1 MTLRK
6 VDGLPWKGYE
16 GQDYEGF
23 WTGPGKR
30 YLDEL
35 ERAIAAHT
43 LPGGEAVVEIGAGF
57 GRLGACYIGKYRHV
71 HMVEPASNL
80 RAIAARAYGDAV
92 SYHEASVTRLP
103 FPDASFDGVL
113 LVRVFHHLGDPEAAL
128 REIHRVLKRA
138 GRLVFSYSNKRN
150 VARIARYATGRGRSP
165 LTRDVEHYDTS
176 LLGHHPSD
184 VEDLLQR
191 IGFTILEQYGVGLGD
206 KLVERLPALASVL
219 KPSLGVS
226 RFVGGFRLAPTQ
238 FVVAE
243 KR

>member
-23 WTGPGKR
+23 WIGPGKR

-35 ERAIAAHT
+35 ERAIASHT

-57 GRLGACYIGKYRHV
+57 GRLGASYVGKYREV

-80 RAIAARAYGDAV
+80 REIAARTYGDAV
-92 SYHEASVTRLP
+92 SYHEASVTDLP

-113 LVRVFHHLGDPEAAL
+113 LVRVFHHLGDSEAAV
-128 REIHRVLKRA
+128 REIHRVLKRG

-150 VARIARYATGRGRSP
+150 VARIAKYAVGSGRNP
-165 LTRDVEHYDTS
+165 FTRDVEHYKQS

-184 VEDLLQR
+184 VEDLLQK
-191 IGFTILEQYGVGLGD
+191 IGFTIMEQYGVGLGD
-206 KLVERLPALASVL
+206 KLVEHLPALAGIL
-219 KPSLGVS
+219 KPSLAVS
-226 RFVGGFRLAPTQ
+226 RFIGGFRLAPTQ

>member
-1 MTLRK
+1 VTLRK
-6 VDGLPWKGYE
+6 VEGLPWKGYE

-30 YLDEL
+30 YLDQL

-57 GRLGACYIGKYRHV
+57 GRLGSSYIGKYRHV

-80 RAIAARAYGDAV
+80 REIAARAYGDAV
-92 SYHEASVTRLP
+92 SYHEASVTGLP
-103 FPDASFDGVL
+103 FSDASFDGVL
-113 LVRVFHHLGDPEAAL
+113 LVRVFHHLGDSEAAL
-128 REIHRVLKRA
+128 REIHRVLKRG

-150 VARIARYATGRGRSP
+150 VARIARYATGSGRNP
-165 LTRDVEHYDTS
+165 FTRDVEQYAAS

-191 IGFTILEQYGVGLGD
+191 IGFTILEQYAVGVGD
-206 KLVERLPALASVL
+206 KLVERLPSLAGVL
-219 KPSLGVS
+219 KPSLAVS
-226 RFVGGFRLAPTQ
+226 RFLGGFRLAPTQ

>member
-6 VDGLPWKGYE
+6 VEGLPWKGYE

-35 ERAIAAHT
+35 ERAIAGHT
-43 LPGGEAVVEIGAGF
+43 LPGGDAVVEIGAGF
-57 GRLGACYIGKYRHV
+57 GRLAGAYIGKYQHV

-80 RAIAARAYGDAV
+80 REIAARTYGAAV
-92 SYHEASVTRLP
+92 SYHEASVTDLP
-103 FPDASFDGVL
+103 FPDGRFDGVL
-113 LVRVFHHLGDPEAAL
+113 LVRVFHHLGDSEAAL
-128 REIHRVLKRA
+128 REIHRVLKRQ

-150 VARIARYATGRGRSP
+150 VARIARFALGGGRNP
-165 LTRDVEHYDTS
+165 FTRDVEHYKES

-184 VEDLLQR
+184 VEELLR
-191 IGFTILEQYGVGLGD
+191 KIGFTIREQYGVGLGD
-206 KLVERLPALASVL
+206 KLVERFPSLAGVM

-226 RFVGGFRLAPTQ
+226 RFLGGFRLAPTQ